1 MSVTSPSTHPI
12 FGPNRLK
19 LGIFAANAS
28 GGGTMTTAPEGYA
41 LDWQRNLELFQS
53 ADRLGFELLIPLARW
68 RGFGGPLDFNGESF
82 ESYTWAAGIAQATQA
97 IACVATSHVYTV
109 HPILA
114 AKQATT
120 IDHISGGRFALNIV
134 CGWYTA
140 EMAMF
145 GAEVLPHDLRYDFA
159 GEWIECVKQLWT
171 SEEEFDFDGRWF
183 HIHNGYQQPKPLHA
197 PHPPLINAGGSP
209 RGQQFAARYCDV
221 AFITVDADDLAESA
235 RQVAAYRELA
245 KSEYDRDIQVWSI
258 AYVIQRDTR
267 DEALAFRDYYAITH
281 GDDVACDN
289 FMADLGVQSQ
299 MYNAEQFERLKFHL
313 KAGFFGYP
321 LLGPA
326 SAIADDLL
334 KLSQIGLDGI
344 LLVACDYYDE
354 LDRWGKHV
362 TPLLIESGLREALES
377 KT

>member
-1 MSVTSPSTHPI
+1 
-12 FGPNRLK
+12 
-19 LGIFAANAS
+19 
-28 GGGTMTTAPEGYA
+28 MTTAPEGFS

-82 ESYTWAAGIAQATQA
+82 ESYTWAAGIAQATQS

-145 GAEVLPHDLRYDFA
+145 GTEVLPHDERYEFA

-171 SEEEFDFDGRWF
+171 SEDEFNFNGRWF
-183 HIHNGYQQPKPLHA
+183 NIQKGFQMPKPLHT
-197 PHPPLINAGGSP
+197 PCPPLINAGGSP
-209 RGQQFAARYCDV
+209 RGQEFAARYCDV
-221 AFITVDADDLAESA
+221 AFITVDADDLAATE
-235 RQVAAYRELA
+235 RQVTAYRELA
-245 KSEYDRDIQVWSI
+245 KRDYNRDIQVWSI
-258 AYVIQRDTR
+258 AYVIQRDTV
-267 DEALAFRDYYAITH
+267 DEALAFRDYYAIEH
-281 GDDVACDN
+281 GDDVACNN

-299 MYNAEQFERLKFHL
+299 MYNAEQFERLQFHL

-326 SAIADDLL
+326 QTIADDLQR
-334 KLSQIGLDGI
+334 LSQIGLDGI

-354 LDRWGKHV
+354 LDRWGKQV
-362 TPLLIESGLREALES
+362 NPLLIESGLREAPAG